1 MKRKLVLISLMSL
14 SILVTACSHN
24 MVKEN
29 EIIAAEN
36 NQKENGGEDMPVEM
50 TQEQKKLLKKNA
62 MDKDAVERGEL
73 FSWQKEILR
82 QYDYAM
88 DYLKGKYPS
97 YSFHMVDVT
106 PKNKLNPY
114 TTFWFTEENSGEQY
128 YNLYLEIEEGQ
139 YLPTDDFYGKIIGTK
154 YEEQLM
160 ALLKIANIP
169 CDCVEARFDTPA
181 DESFNEQLDV
191 NAIIKGTIVADPT
204 VFLHIKSQSLNG
216 ASYEEVYSQIHEY
229 IDTQKINGYFIVIIY
244 DDEIDPDKEVFRE
257 SFKAEF

>member
-1 MKRKLVLISLMSL
+1 MKIKLVLISLMSL
-14 SILVTACSHN
+14 SILGTACSHN

-50 TQEQKKLLKKNA
+50 TQEQKTLLKKNA
-62 MDKDAVERGEL
+62 VDEDAVERGEL

-88 DYLKGKYPS
+88 EYLKGKYPS
-97 YSFHMVDVT
+97 YSFHIVDVA

-114 TTFWFTEENSGEQY
+114 TTFEFTEENSGDKYYELYLDIEEQY
-128 YNLYLEIEEGQ
+128 SARDN
-139 YLPTDDFYGKIIGTK
+139 FYGKIIGPK

-160 ALLKIANIP
+160 TLLQAANIP
-169 CDCVEARFDTPA
+169 CDRVEARFNAVA
-181 DESFNEQLDV
+181 DESFNEELDV
-191 NAIIKGTIVADPT
+191 NEIIKGNIVTNQT
-204 VFLHIKSQSLNG
+204 VFLHINSQSLDG
-216 ASYEEVYSQIHEY
+216 ASYEEVYKQIHEY

-244 DDEIDPDKEVFRE
+244 DGEIDPKKEVSRE